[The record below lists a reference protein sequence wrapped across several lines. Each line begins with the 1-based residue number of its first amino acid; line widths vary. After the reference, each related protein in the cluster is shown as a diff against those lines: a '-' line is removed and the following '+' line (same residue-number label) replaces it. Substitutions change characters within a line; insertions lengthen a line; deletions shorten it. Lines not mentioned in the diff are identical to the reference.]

1 MSESKV
7 FMFPDGGTNGRSGNS
22 FDPNLLLAL
31 MSNGNGFGSNG
42 NWMWIIFLFFLY
54 PLLRNGFGFG
64 GFGNGGAGGNLGSLG
79 NLINNDSGR
88 ELLMQAIQNNGNA
101 IQNLATMFN
110 TSTGNILQAIN
121 GVNSAVNQ
129 VGCKVDYTSAQV
141 INALQQGNMTIMQ
154 QLANCCC
161 DIRESITKG
170 NYENQIATMQQTQQ
184 LGTQINGVQVGME
197 RGFSESNYALR
208 DQTCQLGQAIQAQ
221 TREVLARLDVME
233 KNAMQDKINS
243 LQEDKSTLQTQLN
256 LEHQNVITGQQI
268 GAAVA
273 PINAA
278 LAGIQKEV
286 DAIKCSQP
294 STTTIPYSP
303 VVGIPSCVAAQYGLG
318 GVYGTGNGFWF

>member
-7 FMFPDGGTNGRSGNS
+7 FMFPDGQQGGNRGNS
-22 FDPNLLLAL
+22 LDPNLLFA
-31 MSNGNGFGSNG
+31 MMNNNGGFGGNG

-54 PLLRNGFGFG
+54 PLLRNFGFG
-64 GFGNGGAGGNLGSLG
+64 GYGNDGSNGGLGSLG
-79 NLINNDSGR
+79 NLINNDNGR
-88 ELLMQAIQNNGNA
+88 ELLMQAINRNGDA
-101 IQNLATMFN
+101 IQSLATMFN
-110 TSTGNILQAIN
+110 TSTTNVLQAIN
-121 GVNSAVNQ
+121 GVNTAINN

-141 INALQQGNMTIMQ
+141 INALQQGNMNIAQ
-154 QLANCCC
+154 QLASCCC
-161 DIRESITKG
+161 DIRESITKS

-197 RGFSESNYALR
+197 RGFSETNYALR
-208 DQTCQLGQAIQAQ
+208 DQTCQLGQAIQGQ
-221 TREVLARLDVME
+221 TQAVLARIDAME
-233 KNAMQDKINS
+233 KSAMQDKINS
-243 LQEDKSTLQTQLN
+243 LQEAKSTLQTQLN
-256 LEHQNVITGQQI
+256 LEHQNAITGQQI

-286 DAIKCSQP
+286 DAIKCAQP

-318 GVYGTGNGFWF
+318 LGYGVGNGFWF

>member
-7 FMFPDGGTNGRSGNS
+7 FMFPDGQQGSNHGNS
-22 FDPNLLLAL
+22 LDPNLLFA
-31 MSNGNGFGSNG
+31 MMNNNGGFGGNG

-54 PLLRNGFGFG
+54 PLLRNFGFG
-64 GFGNGGAGGNLGSLG
+64 GYGNDGSNGGLGSLG
-79 NLINNDSGR
+79 NLINNDNGR
-88 ELLMQAIQNNGNA
+88 ELLMQAINRNGDA
-101 IQNLATMFN
+101 IQSLATMFN
-110 TSTGNILQAIN
+110 TSTTNVLQAIN
-121 GVNSAVNQ
+121 GVNTAINN

-141 INALQQGNMTIMQ
+141 INALQQGNMNIAQ
-154 QLANCCC
+154 QLASCCC
-161 DIRESITKG
+161 DIRESITKS

-197 RGFSESNYALR
+197 RGFSETNYALR
-208 DQTCQLGQAIQAQ
+208 DQTCQLGQAIQGQ
-221 TREVLARLDVME
+221 TQAVLARIDAME

-243 LQEDKSTLQTQLN
+243 LQEAKSTLQTQLN
-256 LEHQNVITGQQI
+256 LEHQNAITGQQI

-286 DAIKCSQP
+286 DAIKCAQP

-318 GVYGTGNGFWF
+318 LGYGVGNGFWF

>member
-7 FMFPDGGTNGRSGNS
+7 FMFPDGQQGCNHGNS
-22 FDPNLLLAL
+22 LDPNLLFA
-31 MSNGNGFGSNG
+31 MMNNNGGFGGNG

-54 PLLRNGFGFG
+54 PLLRNFGFG
-64 GFGNGGAGGNLGSLG
+64 SYGNDGSNGGLGSLG
-79 NLINNDSGR
+79 NLINNDNGR
-88 ELLMQAIQNNGNA
+88 ELLMQAINRNGDA
-101 IQNLATMFN
+101 IQSLATMFN
-110 TSTGNILQAIN
+110 TSTTNVLQAIN
-121 GVNSAVNQ
+121 GVNTAINN

-141 INALQQGNMTIMQ
+141 INALQQGNMNIAQ
-154 QLANCCC
+154 QLASCCC
-161 DIRESITKG
+161 DIQESITKS

-197 RGFSESNYALR
+197 RGFSETNYALR
-208 DQTCQLGQAIQAQ
+208 DQTCQLGQAIQGQ
-221 TREVLARLDVME
+221 TQAVLARIDAME

-243 LQEDKSTLQTQLN
+243 LQEAKSTLQTQLN
-256 LEHQNVITGQQI
+256 LEHQNAITGQQI

-273 PINAA
+273 PINTA

-286 DAIKCSQP
+286 DAIKCAQP

-318 GVYGTGNGFWF
+318 LSYGVGNGFWF

>member
-7 FMFPDGGTNGRSGNS
+7 FMFPDGQQGNNHGNS
-22 FDPNLLLAL
+22 LDPNLLFA
-31 MSNGNGFGSNG
+31 MMNNNGGFGGNG

-54 PLLRNGFGFG
+54 PLLRNFGFG
-64 GFGNGGAGGNLGSLG
+64 GYGNDSSNGGLGSLG
-79 NLINNDSGR
+79 NLINNDNGR
-88 ELLMQAIQNNGNA
+88 ELLMQAINRNGDA
-101 IQNLATMFN
+101 IQSLATMFN
-110 TSTGNILQAIN
+110 TSTTNVLQAIN
-121 GVNSAVNQ
+121 GVNTAINN

-141 INALQQGNMTIMQ
+141 INALQQGNMNIAQ
-154 QLANCCC
+154 QLASCCC
-161 DIRESITKG
+161 DIRESITKS

-197 RGFSESNYALR
+197 RGFSETNYALR
-208 DQTCQLGQAIQAQ
+208 DQTCQLGQAIQGQ
-221 TREVLARLDVME
+221 TQAVLARIDAME

-243 LQEDKSTLQTQLN
+243 LQEAKSTLQTQLN
-256 LEHQNVITGQQI
+256 LEHQNAITGQQI

-286 DAIKCSQP
+286 DAIKCAQP

-318 GVYGTGNGFWF
+318 LGYGVGNGFWF

>member
-7 FMFPDGGTNGRSGNS
+7 FMFPDGQQGGNHGNS
-22 FDPNLLLAL
+22 LDPNLLFA
-31 MSNGNGFGSNG
+31 MMNNNGGFGGNG

-54 PLLRNGFGFG
+54 PLLRNFGFG
-64 GFGNGGAGGNLGSLG
+64 GYGNDGLNGGLGSLG
-79 NLINNDSGR
+79 NLINNDNGR
-88 ELLMQAIQNNGNA
+88 ELLMQAINRNGDA
-101 IQNLATMFN
+101 IQSLATMFN
-110 TSTGNILQAIN
+110 TSTTNVLQAIN
-121 GVNSAVNQ
+121 GVNTAINN

-141 INALQQGNMTIMQ
+141 INALQQGNMNIAQ

-208 DQTCQLGQAIQAQ
+208 DQTCQLGQAIQGQ
-221 TREVLARLDVME
+221 TQAVLARIDAME

-243 LQEDKSTLQTQLN
+243 LQEAKSTLQTQLN
-256 LEHQNVITGQQI
+256 LEHQNAITGQQI

-286 DAIKCSQP
+286 DAIKCAQP

-318 GVYGTGNGFWF
+318 LGYGVGNGFWF

>member
-1 MSESKV
+1 
-7 FMFPDGGTNGRSGNS
+7 MFPDGQQGSNHGNNL
-22 FDPNLLLAL
+22 DPNLLFA
-31 MSNGNGFGSNG
+31 MMNNNGGFGGNG

-54 PLLRNGFGFG
+54 PLLRNFGFG
-64 GFGNGGAGGNLGSLG
+64 GYGNDGFNGGLCSLG
-79 NLINNDSGR
+79 NLINNDNGR
-88 ELLMQAIQNNGNA
+88 ELLMQAINRNGDA
-101 IQNLATMFN
+101 IQSLATMFN
-110 TSTGNILQAIN
+110 TSTTNVLQAIN
-121 GVNSAVNQ
+121 GVNTAINN

-141 INALQQGNMTIMQ
+141 INALQQGNMNIAQ
-154 QLANCCC
+154 QLASCCC
-161 DIRESITKG
+161 DIRESITKS

-197 RGFSESNYALR
+197 RGFSETNYALR
-208 DQTCQLGQAIQAQ
+208 DQTCQLGQAIQGQ
-221 TREVLARLDVME
+221 TQAVLARIDAME

-243 LQEDKSTLQTQLN
+243 LQEAKSTLQTQLN
-256 LEHQNVITGQQI
+256 LEHQNAITGQQI

-286 DAIKCSQP
+286 DAIKCAQP

-318 GVYGTGNGFWF
+318 LGYGVGNGFWF